1 MADVKKILIVEDE
14 IPLLDS
20 YAELV
25 ETAGYIPLKASDGYQ
40 ALDTLSNNF
49 DQIDLVLLDLMMP
62 GVDGLEVLK
71 TIRNNE
77 DKYGKMPIVVLT
89 NMTSESVV
97 KEAFDL
103 GAISYLVKTD
113 LDYDGLVK
121 ELSKFFGQ
129 NVNLLTAL
137 KWEKYCIIKE

>member
-77 DKYGKMPIVVLT
+77 DKYGKMLIVVLT

-121 ELSKFFGQ
+121 ELKKFFD
-129 NVNLLTAL
+129 
-137 KWEKYCIIKE
+137 